1 MEYRDNRD
9 MKKLSLGTIL
19 ALCWITRFVGFGVAA
34 GGLAFLDYNLPAV
47 TAIMAGIGIVIF
59 IASVFIEVIYYV
71 CPHCGGGINSR
82 HLPYGYCRHC
92 GKPLT
97 ENHEDTEE

>member
-1 MEYRDNRD
+1 

-19 ALCWITRFVGFGVAA
+19 ALTWIMRFVGFGVML
-34 GGLAFLDYNLPAV
+34 GGLPFLDQNLPLV
-47 TAIMAGIGIVIF
+47 TVIMAAVGIFILIYDVIF
-59 IASVFIEVIYYV
+59 DLTYYV

-97 ENHEDTEE
+97 ENQEDTEEVDNS

>member
-1 MEYRDNRD
+1 MFEYRDNRD

-19 ALCWITRFVGFGVAA
+19 ALCWITRFVGFGVAI
-34 GGLAFLDYNLPAV
+34 GGFAFLDYNLPAV
-47 TAIMAGIGIVIF
+47 TAIMAAVGILILIYSVIF
-59 IASVFIEVIYYV
+59 DWTYYV
-71 CPHCGGGINSR
+71 CPHCGGWINSS

-97 ENHEDTEE
+97 ENH